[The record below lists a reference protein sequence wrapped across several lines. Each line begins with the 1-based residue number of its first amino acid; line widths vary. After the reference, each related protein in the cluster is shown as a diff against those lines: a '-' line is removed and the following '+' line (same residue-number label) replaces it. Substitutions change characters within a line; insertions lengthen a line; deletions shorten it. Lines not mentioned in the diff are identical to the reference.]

1 MNEKLRAT
9 LGWLAP
15 GTALRDGL
23 ERILRGRTGGL
34 VVLGYDEV
42 VESLCDGG
50 FHLDVEFS
58 ATRLRELSKMDGA
71 VVLSSDATRIVRA
84 NVQLVPDA
92 GIPTDESGTRHRSAE
107 RTAIHT
113 GYPVVS
119 VSQSMSIIS
128 LYFQGHRHLLIG
140 SPDILSRANQA
151 LATLERYTA
160 RLAEVAQT
168 LSALEIEDYVTLRD
182 AMTVVQRLE
191 MVRRIADEIE
201 VDVVELGQD
210 GRLIELQLDELVG
223 AERDTRGTRQGRR
236 TLDRVDIDRELI
248 VQEYLPTGGPMPTS
262 EEVAEALAKLDG
274 TALLDLTAIAKAFGY
289 PGTLEALDQHLQPRG
304 YRLLARVPR
313 LPAVARKQLVE
324 YFGSLQNLLAATA
337 EDLSVVES
345 VGESRARQVREG
357 LSRLAEASIMDRYA

>member
-1 MNEKLRAT
+1 MSNEQLRGT
-9 LGWLAP
+9 LARLAP

-34 VVLGYDEV
+34 IVLGYDPA
-42 VESLCDGG
+42 VEALCDGG
-50 FHLDVEFS
+50 FHLDIEFS

-71 VVLSSDATRIVRA
+71 VVLSTDAKRIMRA
-84 NVQLVPDA
+84 NVHLVPDA
-92 GIPTDESGTRHRSAE
+92 STPTEESGTRHRTAE
-107 RTAIHT
+107 RTAIQT

-128 LYFQGHRHLLIG
+128 TYTQGHRHVLIG
-140 SPDILSRANQA
+140 SPEILSRANQA

-182 AMTVVQRLE
+182 AMTVVQRME

-201 VDVVELGQD
+201 GDVVELGKD

-223 AERDTRGTRQGRR
+223 SSRQARDRRGHARDGID
-236 TLDRVDIDRELI
+236 LDRELI
-248 VQEYLPTGGPMPTS
+248 VQEYLPTSGAMPTS
-262 EEVAEALAKLDG
+262 EQVETALRKLDG
-274 TALLDLTAIAKAFGY
+274 TELLDLTAIAGAFGY
-289 PGTLEALDQHLQPRG
+289 PDTPEALDQHLAPRG

-313 LPAVARKQLVE
+313 LPATVRRQLVE
-324 YFGSLQNLLAATA
+324 HFGSLQRLLAATVDELRA
-337 EDLSVVES
+337 VES
-345 VGESRARQVREG
+345 IGDTRASQVREG
-357 LSRLAEASIMDRYA
+357 LSRLAESSIVDRFP